1 MISASRARLVIPV
14 VHMVCLLSSC
24 GTTGSVVERH
34 AGTTPPSGQLS
45 TLDLG
50 LEGNGPQAEVDV
62 SSLLAYVRWLR
73 AQSQEAQ
80 KHELRRVEDILA
92 REYSPLEQLRLGLLL
107 LLPKTSF
114 QDEARARQL
123 LRRLSAE
130 DVPQEYLGLSELL
143 LVLLEERDAH
153 DQAYARLQQRWQA
166 EQIQHRTVQR
176 QLNAIK
182 AIEKTITERKR
193 PPTLPLDDVE

>member
-1 MISASRARLVIPV
+1 M
-14 VHMVCLLSSC
+14 
-24 GTTGSVVERH
+24 
-34 AGTTPPSGQLS
+34 
-45 TLDLG
+45 DLG
-50 LEGNGPQAEVDV
+50 LEGNGPQADV

-73 AQSQEAQ
+73 AQSREAQ
-80 KHELRRVEDILA
+80 KHELRRVEGTLA

-107 LLPKTSF
+107 LLPETSF
-114 QDEARARQL
+114 TDEARARQL

-143 LVLLEERDAH
+143 LVLLEERDGQ
-153 DQAYARLQQRWQA
+153 DPAYARLKKRWQA
-166 EQIQHRTVQR
+166 EQIQRRTLQQ

-182 AIEKTITERKR
+182 AIEKAITERKR

>member
-1 MISASRARLVIPV
+1 M
-14 VHMVCLLSSC
+14 
-24 GTTGSVVERH
+24 
-34 AGTTPPSGQLS
+34 
-45 TLDLG
+45 
-50 LEGNGPQAEVDV
+50 
-62 SSLLAYVRWLR
+62 
-73 AQSQEAQ
+73 
-80 KHELRRVEDILA
+80 EDILA

-107 LLPKTSF
+107 LLPETSF
-114 QDEARARQL
+114 TDEARARQL

-143 LVLLEERDAH
+143 LLLLEERDGQ
-153 DQAYARLQQRWQA
+153 DPAYARLKKRWQA
-166 EQIQHRTVQR
+166 EQIQRRTLQQ